1 MDTARLF
8 ARAATIPDGVL
19 ALGHPGLAA
28 RLTAIAATARIGA
41 PLPVARGRAVIVVPA
56 ALTEAR
62 AATRC
67 AAGRTMEVLR
77 FAGQDHAGLRR
88 RGSPLEAPLLDW
100 TAARFA
106 GSAPPAGCPLTRR

>member
-41 PLPVARGRAVIVVPA
+41 PLPVARGRAAIIVPT

-67 AAGRTMEVLR
+67 AAGRAMELLR
-77 FAGQDHAGLRR
+77 FTGQDHAGPPRP
-88 RGSPLEAPLLDW
+88 GSPLEAPLLDW
-100 TAARFA
+100 TAARLA
-106 GSAPPAGCPLTRR
+106 GSASAAGCPLTRR